1 MKNIAILAG
10 GYSSERQ
17 ISLNTADQIFS
28 EIDKSK
34 YNCFIINVDTDG
46 FFLIFDRKKILLS
59 LNDFSALVNKTKVK
73 FDFVINALHGTPGE
87 DGKVQ
92 GLLDMLKIP
101 YSSSGVLTSSL
112 TFDKIATK
120 KILANLDFK
129 MAKMLVIQKK
139 SEIDV
144 DAIVKEIGLPCF
156 VKPNTSGSS
165 YGITKV
171 YKKLGIIK
179 AIELAY
185 TEDDTVIIEEFI
197 DGIEVSCG
205 VVKTQKNT
213 RVLPIT
219 EIDTKNDYFDTEAK
233 YDEKVT
239 DEITPARV
247 PEEHSKKVQHQSLKI
262 YEELNCKGIV
272 RVDFIIKNGEPYFLE
287 LNTIP
292 GMSAASIVPKQLRT
306 VGLSIGKIF
315 EEIIQDY
322 I

>member
-34 YNCFIINVDTDG
+34 YNCFIINVDKDG
-46 FFLIFDRKKILLS
+46 FFLVFDGKKYLLS
-59 LNDFSALVNKTKVK
+59 LNDFSASVNNTKIK

-92 GLLDMLKIP
+92 GLLDILNIP
-101 YSSSGVLTSSL
+101 YSSCGVLTSSL

-120 KILANLDFK
+120 KILANFGLN
-129 MAKMLVIQKK
+129 MAKMLVIHKGSQVD
-139 SEIDV
+139 IDS
-144 DAIVKEIGLPCF
+144 IETEIGFPCF

-165 YGITKV
+165 YGISKV
-171 YKKLGIIK
+171 YEKSGIIK
-179 AIELAY
+179 AVDLAY
-185 TEDDTVIIEEFI
+185 TEDDTVIVEEFI
-197 DGIEVSCG
+197 SGIEVSCG
-205 VVKTQKNT
+205 VVKTKSNT

-233 YDEKVT
+233 YDEKIT

-247 PEEHSKKVQHQSLKI
+247 PEEHSKKVQHQSLRI

-306 VGLSIGKIF
+306 VGLSIGRIF